1 MRDKLSFVKARC
13 CAYFSYSFMSWEM
26 IMSVCTSEMMTNH
39 HRVPG
44 FHPLEAVMAMV
55 RLWRQR
61 AQRRHELL
69 QLGERDFHD
78 VGASWS
84 DFAHEASKPFWRS

>member
-1 MRDKLSFVKARC
+1 
-13 CAYFSYSFMSWEM
+13 
-26 IMSVCTSEMMTNH
+26 
-39 HRVPG
+39 
-44 FHPLEAVMAMV
+44 MAMV